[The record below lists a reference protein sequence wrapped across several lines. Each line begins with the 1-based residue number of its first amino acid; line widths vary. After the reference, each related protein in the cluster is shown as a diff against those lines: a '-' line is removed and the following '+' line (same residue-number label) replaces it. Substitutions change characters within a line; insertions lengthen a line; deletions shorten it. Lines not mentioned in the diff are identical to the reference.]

1 MPEPGPGRVPEG
13 GGPFTVDRVILRRL
27 NRWQAEELRE
37 DLADLHVESYDT
49 SAGEEFE
56 GREEFLGRLA
66 EDVQRPGLTMLIAE
80 ATTLVGCAYGYP
92 VTRDGS
98 WWEGFDGDLPQNIE
112 QLTASGHVFAVAGMV
127 VHPHE
132 RHLGLADRLQDHLLA
147 KCPASLAATLLD
159 RSDRAAIDVF
169 RAWGWQEIGRVHR
182 SPGQAVLRALVRPLG
197 ETHTDRAVGTG
208 ERRGRQQRQAGQ
220 DVLPAPRSRPGAE
233 RGYAGAPAPSSRV
246 WGR

>member
-1 MPEPGPGRVPEG
+1 MPRPGSGAAEGDRPFVVERV
-13 GGPFTVDRVILRRL
+13 TLRRL

-49 SAGEEFE
+49 SAGLEFE
-56 GREEFLGRLA
+56 GREEFLVRLA
-66 EDVQRPGLTMLIAE
+66 EDVQQPGVTMLIAE
-80 ATTLVGCAYGYP
+80 ATALVGCTYGYA
-92 VTRDGS
+92 VGRDGS
-98 WWEGFDGDLPQNIE
+98 WWLGFDGDLPQNIE

-182 SPGQAVLRALVRPLG
+182 SPEQAVLRALVRPLG
-197 ETHTDRAVGTG
+197 ERT
-208 ERRGRQQRQAGQ
+208 QA
-220 DVLPAPRSRPGAE
+220 APDGLAHNARTQRPGHSADN
-233 RGYAGAPAPSSRV
+233 PSKPRLPLPP
-246 WGR
+246 R

>member
-92 VTRDGS
+92 VARDGS

-182 SPGQAVLRALVRPLG
+182 SPEQAVLRALVRPLG
-197 ETHTDRAVGTG
+197 ERT
-208 ERRGRQQRQAGQ
+208 QA
-220 DVLPAPRSRPGAE
+220 APDGLAHNARTQRPGHSADN
-233 RGYAGAPAPSSRV
+233 PSKPRLPLPP
-246 WGR
+246 R